1 MWLAPQLRLYQK
13 MLELPVIVLSDVDV
27 TIAGDAEVV
36 VKMLDDEALMEGR
49 VEDSKLWVVSF
60 LSDANKG
67 FF

>member
-1 MWLAPQLRLYQK
+1 